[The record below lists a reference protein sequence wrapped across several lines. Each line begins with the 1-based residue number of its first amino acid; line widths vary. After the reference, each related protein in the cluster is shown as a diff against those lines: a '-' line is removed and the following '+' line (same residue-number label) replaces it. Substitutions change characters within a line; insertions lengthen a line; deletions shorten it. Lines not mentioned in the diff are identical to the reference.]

1 MAREPDADS
10 RAAAIEGAAIAD
22 ALAAWW
28 REAES
33 RPNASP
39 SFTAYPFS
47 LGVASGAP
55 RPTTVVLWTRLA
67 PEPLNG
73 GGLGQETIP
82 VRWEVAHDELFAQ
95 LVQSGS
101 VDAVPARAHSVH
113 VEVTGLEPARWYFY
127 RFTAGAEVS
136 PTGRTR
142 TAPAATATPERLRF
156 AFASCH
162 NFEHGFYAAHRHA
175 ADEDLELMVFL
186 GDYIYESSAPR
197 PQARRHVG
205 GEARTLAE
213 YRTRHA
219 QYKTDPDLQ
228 RLHAAVPWLVT
239 WDDHE
244 VDNNY
249 ARNRSETLEPQF
261 LRRRTAAYQ
270 AYFEHMPLPEAA
282 RPAGT
287 AMQLRARYDMGTLA
301 RFHVLDG
308 RQHRTPQACPRPGR
322 GGSNVVDRRCR
333 ELFAPSRTMLGTAQ
347 ERWLVDGLRA
357 VPNRWNLIAQ
367 QTVVAR
373 TARIINGRRRWGTD
387 SWDGYHAARR
397 RLLDAIDANRVRSCV
412 VLTGDVHA
420 NLVSDLKLRFGEA
433 RSPVV
438 ATELCGTSISSFGP
452 PQSRMAEIR
461 ADNSHV
467 LFADSSRRG
476 YVVVDLT
483 PERCVARFRVV
494 DDAADP
500 ASAVSTQATFVVE
513 AGRPGAEPA

>member
-1 MAREPDADS
+1 MAGDADADS

-22 ALAAWW
+22 ALCAWW

-33 RPNASP
+33 RPSTVP

-55 RPTTVVLWTRLA
+55 RPTSVVLWTRLA

-73 GGLGQETIP
+73 GGLGPETIP
-82 VRWEVAHDELFAQ
+82 VRWEVAHDERFAQ
-95 LVQSGS
+95 QVQSGS
-101 VDAVPARAHSVH
+101 VDAVAARAHSVH
-113 VEVTGLEPARWYFY
+113 VEVTNLQPARGYFY

-142 TAPAATATPERLRF
+142 TAPAATAMPERLRF

-175 ADEDLELMVFL
+175 ADEDLELIVFL
-186 GDYIYESSAPR
+186 GDYIYESSSPS

-205 GEARTLAE
+205 GEARTLAD

-249 ARNRSETLEPQF
+249 ARDRSETLEPQF
-261 LRRRTAAYQ
+261 LRRRAAAYQ

-282 RPAGT
+282 RPAGN
-287 AMQLRARYDMGTLA
+287 AMRLHARYDIGRLA

-347 ERWLVDGLRA
+347 ERWLAEGLRA
-357 VPNRWNLIAQ
+357 VRDRWNLIAQ

-373 TARIINGRRRWGTD
+373 TARIIDGRRRWGTD

-397 RLLDAIDANRVRSCV
+397 RLLDAIDADRVRSCV
-412 VLTGDVHA
+412 VLTGDAHA
-420 NLVSDLKLRFGEA
+420 NIVSDLKLRFGEA
-433 RSPVV
+433 RSPVA

-452 PQSRMAEIR
+452 PQSRMEQIR
-461 ADNSHV
+461 ADNPHIV
-467 LFADSSRRG
+467 FADSSRRG

-483 PERCVARFRVV
+483 ADRCDARFRVI

-500 ASAVSTQATFVVE
+500 LSAVSTQAAFAIE
-513 AGRPGAEPA
+513 AGRPGAKRA